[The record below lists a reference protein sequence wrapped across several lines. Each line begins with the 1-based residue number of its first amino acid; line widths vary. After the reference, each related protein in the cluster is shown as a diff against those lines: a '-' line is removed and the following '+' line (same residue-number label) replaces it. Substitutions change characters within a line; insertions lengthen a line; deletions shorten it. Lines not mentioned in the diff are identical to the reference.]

1 MQKQINITL
10 PSFQRGFHLITHI
23 IETAI
28 PSLPETGLLNIF
40 LQHTSAGLC
49 INENADSSVR
59 VDFET
64 IFNKLI
70 PENDPDYT
78 HIFEGDDDMP
88 AHLKSALTGVSLNI
102 PIQNHQLALGIWQ
115 GIYLCEFRNNGG
127 RRNIICTI
135 LN

>member
-10 PSFQRGFHLITHI
+10 PAFQRGFHLITHI
-23 IETAI
+23 IEAAI

-59 VDFET
+59 IDFET